1 LFLLNFT
8 LHNCLKSLLLAFY
21 KRSFIRPVLIGLL
34 LSFNITLFSQ
44 NIRTQQRLDSLKL
57 QFQKDSSRIYRFQKF
72 RFRVALD
79 RRNSWIKNQR
89 ATKQIPVSINGFQLG
104 AVLFEKHSVGFGLY
118 NIAAESKRPAKI
130 NDQLNTIRY
139 EELFM
144 NYFTGYYEY
153 VLLNKRF
160 FEIDIPVE
168 LGLGRYVYNLKDE
181 TQTKLLWHEQGPIK
195 LSSAGLQVIFK
206 PLKWIGLVGMG
217 GYRFVR
223 FNEKTNLNFNNF
235 YYSYGVW
242 VDIRQIHRDLR
253 FYAFKRPKYRKKV
266 KAILASEP

>member
-1 LFLLNFT
+1 
-8 LHNCLKSLLLAFY
+8 
-21 KRSFIRPVLIGLL
+21 
-34 LSFNITLFSQ
+34 
-44 NIRTQQRLDSLKL
+44 
-57 QFQKDSSRIYRFQKF
+57 
-72 RFRVALD
+72 
-79 RRNSWIKNQR
+79 
-89 ATKQIPVSINGFQLG
+89 
-104 AVLFEKHSVGFGLY
+104 
-118 NIAAESKRPAKI
+118 
-130 NDQLNTIRY
+130 
-139 EELFM
+139 M
-144 NYFTGYYEY
+144 
-153 VLLNKRF
+153 
-160 FEIDIPVE
+160 
-168 LGLGRYVYNLKDE
+168 GLGRYVYNLKDE

-253 FYAFKRPKYRKKV
+253 FYGFKRPKYRKKV

>member
-1 LFLLNFT
+1 MLI
-8 LHNCLKSLLLAFY
+8 AFY
-21 KRSFIRPVLIGLL
+21 TRSYIRLVLIGLL
-34 LSFNITLFSQ
+34 LVLSCNLFSQ
-44 NIRTQQRLDSLKL
+44 NTRTQQRLDSLKL
-57 QFQKDSSRIYRFQKF
+57 RFQKDSSLIYRFQKF

-130 NDQLNTIRY
+130 NDQLNTVRY

-181 TQTKLLWHEQGPIK
+181 TQTKLLWQEQGPIK
-195 LSSAGLQVIFK
+195 LSSAGLQLILK
-206 PLKWIGLVGMG
+206 PVKWIGLVGMG

-253 FYAFKRPKYRKKV
+253 FYGFKRPKYRKKV